1 MVRQRSP
8 GRADGQMRRHRLICP
23 PERRHS
29 SSANSDRCGRG
40 RVRRP
45 RQGRSDPAVA
55 LADLTRFG
63 QAPLSPE
70 SILALAEYTRIE
82 LPHRLAR
89 RVRAHSALPYI
100 VNTNPHLAK
109 IHNLYRSSFDK
120 IVSMPAIKSV
130 EDNRRFTEELY
141 NLVSL
146 HSDNIPTLA
155 QGFKESRRFMPDE
168 AITHFLDRAIRS
180 RICAC
185 TRPPSS

>member
-1 MVRQRSP
+1 MRRRRSP
-8 GRADGQMRRHRLICP
+8 CPRAHP
-23 PERRHS
+23 HS
-29 SSANSDRCGRG
+29 SSASSARCAHA
-40 RVRRP
+40 RVRRSRRAQADGP
-45 RQGRSDPAVA
+45 VT

-70 SILALAEYTRIE
+70 RILDLAEYTRIE

-109 IHNLYRSSFDK
+109 IHNLYRTSFDK
-120 IVSMPAIKSV
+120 IVSMPPIKSV
-130 EDNRRFTEELY
+130 EDNRRFTDELY
-141 NLVSL
+141 NLVSM

-168 AITHFLDRAIRS
+168 AITSFLDRAIRS
-180 RICAC
+180 RICAFAC
-185 TRPPSS
+185 VRLY